1 MDTMNKKLLNFF
13 TGDLSDK
20 GQQVKKQPMEKSVQK
35 AVPEKTVRRS
45 HANRI
50 FALLML
56 AVACLGLFFGQK
68 LLAKREADKAAQQ
81 RNQIM
86 DSADQKRKNEDL
98 QKQLQQNKQRQQ
110 GQHHQGQNGNH
121 MGSQHNGMQQGQM
134 PGMQPRRQ
142 NQGAQGG
149 MVPGPKVKAQMPP
162 MIQPNKR
169 Q

>member
-1 MDTMNKKLLNFF
+1 MNKKLLNLF

-20 GQQVKKQPMEKSVQK
+20 KEP
-35 AVPEKTVRRS
+35 AAPPPEKKPTAAPNPEPPFHSHS

-56 AVACLGLFFGQK
+56 AVVVLGLFFGQK

-86 DSADQKRKNEDL
+86 DSADQKRKNADL
-98 QKQLQQNKQRQQ
+98 QRQLQQNQQHKQ

-121 MGSQHNGMQQGQM
+121 MGSQHNGSEMQQSQM

-142 NQGAQGG
+142 NQGNQGG
-149 MVPGPKVKAQMPP
+149 MTPGPKVKAQTPP